1 MGGTAFQ
8 FKFALQPGDYSQNG
22 IVDMSDY
29 NVWRVGDPRA
39 DGDGDGIV
47 GTASDY
53 NVWRDAID
61 QYLWLQRWQGDY
73 NKDGV
78 VNGLDYTLWRLELDN
93 VYDPNHP
100 ENTRGDGDLDGVVTY
115 DDELIWHDWL
125 NTLSPW
131 NISIM
136 GVAAGSSLVDS
147 TKRAGSG
154 ECDDQRFGF
163 HSHAILVRVA
173 RGERRATANCAR
185 RRSGYDCDYV

>member
-1 MGGTAFQ
+1 MACPRISHGFPSGNGMGGTAFQ

-53 NVWRDAID
+53 NVWRNESTSIVAAEVARGL
-61 QYLWLQRWQGDY
+61 QQRWSGERT
-73 NKDGV
+73 
-78 VNGLDYTLWRLELDN
+78 GLYAVASELDN

-136 GVAAGSSLVDS
+136 GVAAGSFLVDS
-147 TKRAGSG
+147 T
-154 ECDDQRFGF
+154 
-163 HSHAILVRVA
+163 
-173 RGERRATANCAR
+173 R
-185 RRSGYDCDYV
+185 RRKW